1 MRPAPARAIE
11 RLGDL
16 LFWLAGLLL
25 LAVFAVNVFNV
36 AARYAFG
43 LGYVWLPDLSRILF
57 VWMIFLGGAAA
68 YIRGQHLVIDVVRTR
83 LRARTRGAS
92 ELLINAGLAAFFLFL
107 IGAGVRITTV
117 RMRIPYDSWD
127 AVPTAVAY
135 AAVPTAAAIMLLAT
149 LVRLV
154 TKHAPRAARE
164 DRRVAGPD
172 DRATP

>member
-1 MRPAPARAIE
+1 MSAALARAIE
-11 RLGDL
+11 RLGDV

-36 AARYAFG
+36 TARYAFG
-43 LGYVWLPDLSRILF
+43 LSYVWLPDLSRILF

-68 YIRGQHLVIDVVRTR
+68 YIRGQHLVIDLVRLRLRTR
-83 LRARTRGAS
+83 TKGVS
-92 ELLINAGLAAFFLFL
+92 ELLINAGLAAFFVFL
-107 IGAGVRITTV
+107 IGAGARITTV

-135 AAVPTAAAIMLLAT
+135 AAVPIAAAIMLIAT

-154 TKHAPRAARE
+154 TGHPPTASGE
-164 DRRVAGPD
+164 DRRVAVPD
-172 DRATP
+172 DRAAP